1 MTIAY
6 LDPDDEI
13 TSAVARLR
21 ASDDIRVALVLPP
34 GSRIATSR
42 INFRLLAHEAR
53 EHQRRLAIV
62 AAEPGVRQ
70 IAVSAGIPA
79 YGTVSDYETAVAE
92 ARTAAQE
99 REAAG
104 TLTGEVA
111 VGGEAAVLSGDAS
124 TTTPAPA
131 AGAPTREMPAV
142 AAAVAA
148 DVALESGAGAIASDR
163 SPTVAEAGVE
173 SGARRG
179 GAQALPVVGARVTSG
194 RGRRGVWALASLG
207 LLAAIVLVVGAAVLL
222 LPSATIVLTP
232 ATEGA
237 GPVDLT
243 VIADPNATQVD
254 AANGIVPA
262 QTVTVPLTATSQF
275 QATGKKTSLTKAGGT
290 VTFSSYDTGSAT
302 VVPAGKV
309 VATADGVQFA
319 TQARVTLPP
328 AALVGFPVTVV
339 PSQRTVAV
347 QAVTA
352 GPEGNVAANAIT
364 KVPSGYSPTLLRVT
378 NVQPTS
384 GGSRTDI
391 QVVSQKDY
399 DDATKTLA
407 ASLKSQ
413 LDGAVADP
421 ATAPSGTTLIP
432 ATAALGQVTP
442 SPLAAAVV
450 NKEQPTF
457 DLTLTATGTVNAVD
471 KAQLEQVATERLKA
485 SVPAGYELFSDSI
498 KTTVGTATVSG
509 GKISAPVEAS
519 GEMAR
524 QLDQAALL
532 AQVKGKSVD
541 EARAIL
547 EPFGAVSIQTW
558 PFYVSSIPT
567 FDNRVTLT
575 IAPPQRNG
583 S

>member
-1 MTIAY
+1 
-6 LDPDDEI
+6 
-13 TSAVARLR
+13 
-21 ASDDIRVALVLPP
+21 
-34 GSRIATSR
+34 
-42 INFRLLAHEAR
+42 
-53 EHQRRLAIV
+53 
-62 AAEPGVRQ
+62 
-70 IAVSAGIPA
+70 
-79 YGTVSDYETAVAE
+79 VAE

-111 VGGEAAVLSGDAS
+111 VGGEAAALSGAAS
-124 TTTPAPA
+124 TSAPAPA

-148 DVALESGAGAIASDR
+148 DVALESGAGAVASGQ
-163 SPTVAEAGVE
+163 PPAVAEAGVE

-179 GAQALPVVGARVTSG
+179 GAPALPVVGARVTSG
-194 RGRRGVWALASLG
+194 GGRRGVWALASLG

-254 AANGIVPA
+254 AANGVVPA

-275 QATGKKTSLTKAGGT
+275 QATGKKTSLTKASGT
-290 VTFSSYDTGSAT
+290 VTFTSRNTGSTVTIPSGTQVSTSSGVVFATTKT
-302 VVPAGKV
+302 VVVPKAI
-309 VATADGVQFA
+309 F
-319 TQARVTLPP
+319 LPP
-328 AALVGFPVTVV
+328 TPGLVDVPVTAL
-339 PSQRTVAV
+339 TG
-347 QAVTA
+347 
-352 GPEGNVAANAIT
+352 GPEGNVPAGAIT
-364 KVPSGYSPTLLRVT
+364 RVSSSIQAKLVNPSDPVD
-378 NVQPTS
+378 NAKPTS

-391 QVVSQKDY
+391 PVVSQKDY

-432 ATAALGQVTP
+432 ATAAVGQVTP

-471 KAQLEQVATERLKA
+471 QAQLEQVATERLKA
-485 SVPAGYELFSDSI
+485 GVPAGYELFPDSI
-498 KTTVGTATVSG
+498 KTTVGAATVSG

-524 QLDQAALL
+524 QLDQASLL
-532 AQVKGKSVD
+532 AQVKGKSVE